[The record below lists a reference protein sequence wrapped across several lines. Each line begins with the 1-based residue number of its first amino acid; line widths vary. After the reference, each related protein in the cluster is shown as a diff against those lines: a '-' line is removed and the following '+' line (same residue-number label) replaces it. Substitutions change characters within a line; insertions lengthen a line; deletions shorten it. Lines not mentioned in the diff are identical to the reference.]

1 VDLVLQGGVVLD
13 LQAVLDLDQVEVM
26 VVLVL
31 LEGMAE
37 EEDHHLEEATGQ
49 RDGKDGQLIHLKEAP
64 AAMGEDPHKVEKVT
78 AAVVEEAEVVVGV
91 VEDLVGEEEGLE

>member
-1 VDLVLQGGVVLD
+1 MGAVDLVLQGGVVLD
-13 LQAVLDLDQVEVM
+13 LQAVLDSDQVVVM

-37 EEDHHLEEATGQ
+37 EEDHHLEEASGQ

-78 AAVVEEAEVVVGV
+78 AAEVEEAEVGVGV
-91 VEDLVGEEEGLE
+91 VGEEEGRE

>member
-1 VDLVLQGGVVLD
+1 MVLD

-37 EEDHHLEEATGQ
+37 DHHLEEAMGQ

-64 AAMGEDPHKVEKVT
+64 EAMGEDPHNVDKVT
-78 AAVVEEAEVVVGV
+78 AVVVEVLEEAEVEVGV

>member
-1 VDLVLQGGVVLD
+1 MD

-31 LEGMAE
+31 LEDMAE
-37 EEDHHLEEATGQ
+37 EDHHHLEEATGQ
-49 RDGKDGQLIHLKEAP
+49 GDGKDGQLIHLKEPP

-78 AAVVEEAEVVVGV
+78 AAVVEEAEVGVGV
-91 VEDLVGEEEGLE
+91 VGEEEGLE

>member
-1 VDLVLQGGVVLD
+1 MDLVLQGGVVLD

-37 EEDHHLEEATGQ
+37 DHHLEEAMGQ

-64 AAMGEDPHKVEKVT
+64 AAMGEDPHKVEMVI
-78 AAVVEEAEVVVGV
+78 AAVVEEAEVGVGV
-91 VEDLVGEEEGLE
+91 VGEEEGLE